1 MHGRSFLIALL
12 LLAIMV
18 PTVVAGDVIT
28 PDHITGTLAAGECLS
43 ESISLKRGP
52 GPVPQLDLLFVFD
65 VTGSMSDEIDQMK
78 ARATEIV
85 QRVQAIVP
93 DTVFAVATLSDYPL
107 VTGGGSLFDILGKLI
122 SFGSGDDYPWRLDLD
137 FTPQAARVQ
146 AAINNIRLMD
156 GGDNPESYLR
166 ALKEVQSLAW
176 RPRTR
181 RIVVLFGDSYA
192 HDPDPG
198 PDAQMG
204 TSDDVTLTSA
214 VQGLRDAGI
223 SILSIYSGEASAPFF
238 SQVSKETEGQAFGLP
253 SAAAAPKAVVDM
265 VKRDVS
271 ILRQV
276 TLQPDA
282 PYKGWVTWQPSIYPV
297 VEEGKTVTWQTKIC
311 RPADQPEGT
320 QRFELG
326 ITTSGSRIYGI
337 PVIIAAPPTPTPT
350 LTSTPTVTPSPT
362 ATATPSATPSPTPT
376 LTPAPFLLRHVDS
389 TPIPW
394 WIFLVALAGLPGGVF
409 AGLLLRKPK
418 RRSIMEKPVVTG
430 GQGRGRGSSGGWT
443 SSETSQPKRGSDVT
457 YGDKG
462 SKSKP
467 K

>member
-1 MHGRSFLIALL
+1 MRGRSLLIALL
-12 LLAIMV
+12 WLATMV
-18 PTVVAGDVIT
+18 PAVLAEDVIT
-28 PDHITGTLAAGECLS
+28 PDHIAGTLAAGECLS
-43 ESISLKRGP
+43 ENVSLKRGP
-52 GPVPQLDLLFVFD
+52 GPVPQLDLVFVFD

-107 VTGGGSLFDILGKLI
+107 VTGGGSLFDILGQLI

-146 AAINNIRLMD
+146 TAINHIGLMD

-166 ALKEVQSLAW
+166 ALKEVQSLTW

-198 PDAQMG
+198 PDAQMN
-204 TSDDVTLTSA
+204 TTDDISQA
-214 VQGLRDAGI
+214 NAIQGLRDAGI
-223 SILSIYSGEASAPFF
+223 SVLSIHSGGASAPFF
-238 SQVSKETEGQAFGLP
+238 NQVSKETGGQAFELP
-253 SAAAAPKAVVDM
+253 SAAAAPEAVVDM

-282 PYKGWVTWQPSIYPV
+282 PYRGWVSWQPALYPV

-337 PVIIAAPPTPTPT
+337 PVVIAAPSTPTPTP
-350 LTSTPTVTPSPT
+350 TSTPTVTPSPT

-376 LTPAPFLLRHVDS
+376 LTPVPFLLRHVDS

-394 WIFLVALAGLPGGVF
+394 WVFLVALACLLGGGF
-409 AGLLLRKPK
+409 AWLLLRKPK
-418 RRSIMEKPVVTG
+418 PRSYVDKPVVTG
-430 GQGRGRGSSGGWT
+430 GKGGAGASSGGWI
-443 SSETSQPKRGSDVT
+443 SSETSQTKRGSDVT
-457 YGDKG
+457 HGQKQ
-462 SKSKP
+462 SKP
-467 K
+467 KPK